1 MNQLVD
7 QKAPPPVARFTAK
20 QGQYLAFIYAYSQ
33 INRRAPAEAD
43 FQSYFRVTAPSVH
56 SMIKAL
62 DQSGLIER
70 QPGVARSI
78 KLLVPPKE
86 LPLLGVE

>member
-1 MNQLVD
+1 
-7 QKAPPPVARFTAK
+7 
-20 QGQYLAFIYAYSQ
+20 
-33 INRRAPAEAD
+33 
-43 FQSYFRVTAPSVH
+43 
-56 SMIKAL
+56 MIKAL

-86 LPLLGVE
+86 LPLLGVEQPVIITGAKH

>member
-1 MNQLVD
+1 
-7 QKAPPPVARFTAK
+7 
-20 QGQYLAFIYAYSQ
+20 
-33 INRRAPAEAD
+33 
-43 FQSYFRVTAPSVH
+43 
-56 SMIKAL
+56 MIKAL